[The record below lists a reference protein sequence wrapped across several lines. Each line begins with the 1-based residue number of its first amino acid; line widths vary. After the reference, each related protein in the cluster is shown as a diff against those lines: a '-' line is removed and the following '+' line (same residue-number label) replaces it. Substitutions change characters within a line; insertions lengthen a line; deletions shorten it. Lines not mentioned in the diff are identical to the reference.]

1 MDVSEI
7 LKQFCKEVFP
17 EENIEIVVDKNVAEF
32 EAFYPSVAQII
43 QKDNSFFNEDRVV
56 FGRNLSS
63 MDESLREVIWKNM
76 VPCMI
81 GCFFHGDI
89 KQKVGS
95 ISEIIKNVWNAS
107 GQKNDA
113 VTSVLNDEK
122 SQGHFQEILDF
133 VMNSRLVKIF
143 TNLVESFDLSEFDL
157 KIDSIAELIEM
168 IKDPENPMVKK
179 ISQKIHNTI
188 KEKIRRGEFTQQTIM
203 MEVEAIKAKVIGLFG
218 NIFNDAL
225 GGRKGDIPTETLMG
239 NSPEARRQRMLARM
253 QRKVREKNS
262 K

>member
-1 MDVSEI
+1 MDVSE
-7 LKQFCKEVFP
+7 LLSEFCKEVFP
-17 EENIEIVVDKNVAEF
+17 NETIEILLDRNVGEF
-32 EAFYPSVAQII
+32 EAFYPAVALII

-56 FGRNLSS
+56 FGRNLSTIE
-63 MDESLREVIWKNM
+63 ESKREIIWKNLI
-76 VPCMI
+76 PCMI

-89 KQKVGS
+89 KKKVGS

-133 VMNSRLVKIF
+133 VLNSRLAKIF
-143 TNLVESFDLSEFDL
+143 TNLVETFDISDFDLNIENPM
-157 KIDSIAELIEM
+157 ELIEM
-168 IKDPENPMVKK
+168 LKDPENPMVKK
-179 ISQKIHNTI
+179 ITQKIQRTI
-188 KEKIRRGEFTQQTIM
+188 QQKIQHGEFTQQTIM
-203 MEVEAIKAKVIGLFG
+203 TEVEAIKAKVVSLFG

-225 GGRKGDIPTETLMG
+225 GGRKCDTPVATLMG
-239 NSPEARRQRMLARM
+239 SSPEARRQRMLARM

>member
-1 MDVSEI
+1 MDTSEI

-17 EENIEIVVDKNVAEF
+17 EENIEITLDKNVAEF
-32 EAFYPSVAQII
+32 EAFYPAVAQII

-63 MDESLREVIWKNM
+63 MEESKREVIWKNLI
-76 VPCMI
+76 PCMI

-89 KQKVGS
+89 KEKVGS
-95 ISEIIKNVWNAS
+95 ISEIIKNLWNAS

-113 VTSVLNDEK
+113 VTAVLNDEK

-143 TNLVESFDLSEFDL
+143 TNLVESFDLTDFDL
-157 KIDSIAELIEM
+157 KIDSITELIEM

-179 ISQKIHNTI
+179 ITQKIHTTI
-188 KEKIRRGEFTQQTIM
+188 KDKIRRGEFTQQTIM
-203 MEVEAIKAKVIGLFG
+203 TEIEAIKAKVIDLFG

-225 GGRKGDIPTETLMG
+225 GGRKGDIPAQTLMG